1 MINGLK
7 KALKYVLPIGL
18 GLALLNWVFK
28 DIDILVTLQSFK
40 DANYFLVFFAAI
52 LALLSHISRAARWNI
67 MLEPMGYKP
76 SLKSTSI
83 AVLIGYLTNLVFPR
97 AGEFARSASL
107 QKSENVPFD
116 KSFGAVIAERIIDV
130 LILGALVLIN
140 LLLEFGRIKSLFVDL
155 FGNQNPSNLL
165 LFIGGLVLLGV
176 LGLVVFQ
183 QNKDKFL
190 KIGLIKKIFDF
201 TAGLRSGL
209 LSVLKI
215 EKSAQFFMHTFF
227 IWTMYYV
234 STYLL
239 CKAVSLGDSLSF
251 LAVLTILV
259 MGSIGMAIPTIGGIG
274 SYHLLVG
281 KIVALYGLSNQDGI
295 SLATFLHTMTGILFI
310 LIFGL
315 IAFIMSF
322 LSTKKANIS

>member
-1 MINGLK
+1 MK
-7 KALKYVLPIGL
+7 KALKYILPIGL

-28 DIDILVTLQSFK
+28 DIDLLVTLQNFK
-40 DANYFLVFFAAI
+40 DANYLLVFFAAI
-52 LALLSHISRAARWNI
+52 LALLAHISRAARWNI
-67 MLEPMGYKP
+67 MLEPLGYKP
-76 SLKSTSI
+76 SLKNTSI

-97 AGEFARSASL
+97 AGELARSASL

-130 LILGALVLIN
+130 LILGILVLVN
-140 LLLEFGRIKSLFVDL
+140 LFLEFGRIKSLFVDL
-155 FGNQNPSNLL
+155 FGSQNPTKLL
-165 LFIGGLVLLGV
+165 TILGGLLLLGV

-183 QNKDKFL
+183 KNKEKFL

-201 TAGLRSGL
+201 TEGLRSGL

-215 EKSAQFFMHTFF
+215 EKSAQFFVHTIF
-227 IWTMYYV
+227 IWAMYYA

-259 MGSIGMAIPTIGGIG
+259 MGSIGMAVPTIGGIG

-310 LIFGL
+310 LVFGL

-322 LSTKKANIS
+322 LSTKKANVS

>member
-1 MINGLK
+1 MK
-7 KALKYVLPIGL
+7 KALKYILPIGL

-28 DIDILVTLQSFK
+28 DIDLLVTLQNFK
-40 DANYFLVFFAAI
+40 DANYLSVFFAAI
-52 LALLSHISRAARWNI
+52 LALLAHISRAARWNI
-67 MLEPMGYKP
+67 MLEPLGYKP
-76 SLKSTSI
+76 SLKNTSI

-97 AGEFARSASL
+97 AGELARSASL

-130 LILGALVLIN
+130 LILGILVLVN
-140 LLLEFGRIKSLFVDL
+140 LFLEFGRIKSLFVDL
-155 FGNQNPSNLL
+155 FGSQNPIKLL
-165 LFIGGLVLLGV
+165 TILGGLLLLGV

-183 QNKDKFL
+183 KNKEKFL

-201 TAGLRSGL
+201 TEGLRSGL

-215 EKSAQFFMHTFF
+215 EKSAQFFVHTIF
-227 IWTMYYV
+227 IWAMYYA

-259 MGSIGMAIPTIGGIG
+259 MGSIGMAVPTIGGIG

-281 KIVALYGLSNQDGI
+281 KIVVLYGLSNQDGI

-310 LIFGL
+310 LVFGL

-322 LSTKKANIS
+322 LSTKKANVS

>member
-1 MINGLK
+1 LK
-7 KALKYVLPIGL
+7 KALKYILPIAL

-28 DIDILVTLQSFK
+28 DIDLLKTLQSFR
-40 DANYFLVFFAAI
+40 DANYVLVFFAAI
-52 LALLSHISRAARWNI
+52 LALLAHISRAARWNI
-67 MLEPMGYKP
+67 MLEPLGYKP
-76 SLKSTSI
+76 SLRNTSI

-97 AGEFARSASL
+97 AGELARSASL

-130 LILGALVLIN
+130 LILGVLVLIN
-140 LLLEFGRIKSLFVDL
+140 LLLEFGRIQSLFVDL
-155 FGNQNPSNLL
+155 FGNQNPTKLL
-165 LFIGGLVLLGV
+165 SIAGGLILFGF
-176 LGLVVFQ
+176 LGLIIFQ
-183 QNKDKFL
+183 KNKEKFL
-190 KIGLIKKIFDF
+190 KVGLIKKIFDF
-201 TAGLRSGL
+201 TEGLRSGL

-215 EKSAQFFMHTFF
+215 EKSAQFFLHTIF
-227 IWTMYYV
+227 IWVMYYA

-259 MGSIGMAIPTIGGIG
+259 MGSIGMAVPTIGGIG

-295 SLATFLHTMTGILFI
+295 SLAIFLHTMTGILFI
-310 LIFGL
+310 LVFGL

-322 LSTKKANIS
+322 LSTKKANVS

>member
-1 MINGLK
+1 LK
-7 KALKYVLPIGL
+7 KALKYILPIGL

-28 DIDILVTLQSFK
+28 DIDLLVTLQNFK
-40 DANYFLVFFAAI
+40 DANYLLVFFAAI
-52 LALLSHISRAARWNI
+52 LALLAHISRAARWNI
-67 MLEPMGYKP
+67 MLEPLGYKP
-76 SLKSTSI
+76 SLKNTSI

-97 AGEFARSASL
+97 AGELARSASL

-116 KSFGAVIAERIIDV
+116 KSFGAVIAERVIDV
-130 LILGALVLIN
+130 LILGILVLVN
-140 LLLEFGRIKSLFVDL
+140 LFLEFGRIKSLFVDL
-155 FGNQNPSNLL
+155 FGSQNPTNLL
-165 LFIGGLVLLGV
+165 TILGGLVLLGV

-183 QNKDKFL
+183 KNKEKFL
-190 KIGLIKKIFDF
+190 KVGLIKKIFDF
-201 TAGLRSGL
+201 TEGLRSGL

-215 EKSAQFFMHTFF
+215 EKFAQFFVHTIF
-227 IWTMYYV
+227 IWAMYYA

-259 MGSIGMAIPTIGGIG
+259 MGSIGMAVPTIGGIG

-310 LIFGL
+310 LVFGL

-322 LSTKKANIS
+322 LSTKKANVS

>member
-1 MINGLK
+1 LK
-7 KALKYVLPIGL
+7 KALKYILPIGL

-28 DIDILVTLQSFK
+28 DIDLLVTLQNFK
-40 DANYFLVFFAAI
+40 DANYLLVFFAAI
-52 LALLSHISRAARWNI
+52 LALLAHISRAARWNI
-67 MLEPMGYKP
+67 MLEPLGYKP
-76 SLKSTSI
+76 SLKNTSI

-97 AGEFARSASL
+97 AGELARSASL

-130 LILGALVLIN
+130 LILGILVLVN
-140 LLLEFGRIKSLFVDL
+140 LFLEFGRIKSLFVDL
-155 FGNQNPSNLL
+155 FGSQNPTNLL
-165 LFIGGLVLLGV
+165 TILGGLVLLGV

-183 QNKDKFL
+183 KNKEKFL
-190 KIGLIKKIFDF
+190 KVGLIKKIFDF
-201 TAGLRSGL
+201 TEGLRSGL

-215 EKSAQFFMHTFF
+215 EKFAQFFVHTIF
-227 IWTMYYV
+227 IWAMYYA

-259 MGSIGMAIPTIGGIG
+259 MGSIGMAVPTIGGIG

-310 LIFGL
+310 LVFGL

-322 LSTKKANIS
+322 LSTKKANVS

>member
-1 MINGLK
+1 LK
-7 KALKYVLPIGL
+7 KALKYILPIGL

-28 DIDILVTLQSFK
+28 DIDLLVTLQSFK
-40 DANYFLVFFAAI
+40 DANYLLVFFAAN
-52 LALLSHISRAARWNI
+52 LALMAHISRAARWKI
-67 MLEPMGYKP
+67 MLEPMGYNP
-76 SLKSTSI
+76 SLKNTSI

-97 AGEFARSASL
+97 AGELARSASL

-130 LILGALVLIN
+130 LILGVLVLIN
-140 LLLEFGRIKSLFVDL
+140 LFLEFGRIQLLFVDL
-155 FGNQNPSNLL
+155 FGNQNPTKLL
-165 LFIGGLVLLGV
+165 AIVGGLILLGV
-176 LGLVVFQ
+176 LSLVIFQ
-183 QNKDKFL
+183 KNKERFL

-201 TAGLRSGL
+201 TEGLRSGL

-215 EKSAQFFMHTFF
+215 EKSAQFFVHTIF
-227 IWTMYYV
+227 IWAMYYA

-239 CKAVSLGDSLSF
+239 CKSVSLGDTLSF
-251 LAVLTILV
+251 LSVLTILV
-259 MGSIGMAIPTIGGIG
+259 MGSIGMAVPTIGGIG

-310 LIFGL
+310 LVFGL

-322 LSTKKANIS
+322 LSTKKANVS

>member
-1 MINGLK
+1 MK
-7 KALKYVLPIGL
+7 KALKYILPIAL

-28 DIDILVTLQSFK
+28 DIDLLKTLQSFR
-40 DANYFLVFFAAI
+40 DANYVLVFFAAI
-52 LALLSHISRAARWNI
+52 LALLAHISRAARWNI
-67 MLEPMGYKP
+67 MLEPLGYKP
-76 SLKSTSI
+76 SLRNTSI

-97 AGEFARSASL
+97 AGELARSASL

-130 LILGALVLIN
+130 LILGLLVLVN
-140 LLLEFGRIKSLFVDL
+140 LLLEFGRIKSLFIDL
-155 FGNQNPSNLL
+155 FGGQNPTKL
-165 LFIGGLVLLGV
+165 LFVLGGLLLLGV
-176 LGLVVFQ
+176 LGIVIFQ
-183 QNKDKFL
+183 KNKEKFL
-190 KIGLIKKIFDF
+190 RIGLVKKIFDF
-201 TAGLRSGL
+201 TEGLRSGF

-215 EKSAQFFMHTFF
+215 EKSAQFFLHTFF
-227 IWTMYYV
+227 IWAMYYV

-239 CKAVSLGDSLSF
+239 CKAVSLGDSLGF
-251 LAVLTILV
+251 LSVLTILV
-259 MGSIGMAIPTIGGIG
+259 MGSIGMAVPTIGGIG

-322 LSTKKANIS
+322 LSTKKANVS

>member
-1 MINGLK
+1 MK
-7 KALKYVLPIGL
+7 KALKYILPIGL

-28 DIDILVTLQSFK
+28 DIDLLVTLQSFK
-40 DANYFLVFFAAI
+40 DANYILVFFAGI
-52 LALLSHISRAARWNI
+52 LALLAHISRAARWNI
-67 MLEPMGYKP
+67 MLGPLGYQP
-76 SLKSTSI
+76 SLKNTSI

-97 AGEFARSASL
+97 AGELARSASL

-130 LILGALVLIN
+130 LILGLLVLVN
-140 LLLEFGRIKSLFVDL
+140 LLLEFGRIKSLFIDL
-155 FGNQNPSNLL
+155 FGNQNPTKLL
-165 LFIGGLVLLGV
+165 AIVGGLLLLGV
-176 LGLVVFQ
+176 LALVVFQ
-183 QNKDKFL
+183 KNKEKFL
-190 KIGLIKKIFDF
+190 KIGLIKKVFDF
-201 TAGLRSGL
+201 TEGLRSGL

-215 EKSAQFFMHTFF
+215 EKSAQFFMHTLF
-227 IWTMYYV
+227 IWAMYYA

-281 KIVALYGLSNQDGI
+281 KIVALYGLSNQEGI
-295 SLATFLHTMTGILFI
+295 SLATFLHTMTGILFV
-310 LIFGL
+310 LLFGL

>member
-1 MINGLK
+1 MK
-7 KALKYVLPIGL
+7 KVLKYILPIGL

-28 DIDILVTLQSFK
+28 DIDLLVTLQSFK

-52 LALLSHISRAARWNI
+52 VALLAHISRAARWNI
-67 MLEPMGYKP
+67 MLETLGYQP
-76 SLKSTSI
+76 SLKNTSI

-97 AGEFARSASL
+97 AGELARSASL
-107 QKSENVPFD
+107 QKSENVSFD

-130 LILGALVLIN
+130 IMLGILVIIN
-140 LLLEFGRIKSLFVDL
+140 LLLEFGRIKSLFIDL
-155 FGNQNPSNLL
+155 FGNQNPIKLLIFLIVLL
-165 LFIGGLVLLGV
+165 LSGVFIIA
-176 LGLVVFQ
+176 VFQ
-183 QNKDKFL
+183 KNKEKFL
-190 KIGLIKKIFDF
+190 KIGLIKKVFDF

-215 EKSAQFFMHTFF
+215 EKSSLFFFHTIF
-227 IWTMYYV
+227 IWAMYYA

-251 LAVLTILV
+251 LSVLTILV

-295 SLATFLHTMTGILFI
+295 SLATFLHTMTGILFV
-310 LIFGL
+310 LLFGL
-315 IAFIMSF
+315 IAFLMSF
-322 LSTKKANIS
+322 LSTKKANVS

>member
-1 MINGLK
+1 MK
-7 KALKYVLPIGL
+7 KALKYILPIGL

-28 DIDILVTLQSFK
+28 DIDLLVTLQNFK
-40 DANYFLVFFAAI
+40 DANYLLVFFAAI
-52 LALLSHISRAARWNI
+52 LALLAHISRAARWNI
-67 MLEPMGYKP
+67 MLEPLGYKP
-76 SLKSTSI
+76 SLKNTSI

-97 AGEFARSASL
+97 AGELARSASL

-130 LILGALVLIN
+130 LILGILVLVN
-140 LLLEFGRIKSLFVDL
+140 LFLEFGRIKSLFVDL
-155 FGNQNPSNLL
+155 FGSQNPTKLL
-165 LFIGGLVLLGV
+165 TILGGLLLLGV
-176 LGLVVFQ
+176 LGLVIFQ
-183 QNKDKFL
+183 KNKEKFL

-201 TAGLRSGL
+201 TEGLRSGL

-215 EKSAQFFMHTFF
+215 EKSAQFFVHTIF
-227 IWTMYYV
+227 IWAMYYA

-259 MGSIGMAIPTIGGIG
+259 MGSIGMAVPTIGGIG

-310 LIFGL
+310 LVFGL

-322 LSTKKANIS
+322 LSTKKANVS

>member
-1 MINGLK
+1 LK
-7 KALKYVLPIGL
+7 KALKYILPIGL

-28 DIDILVTLQSFK
+28 DIDLLVTLQNFK
-40 DANYFLVFFAAI
+40 DANYLLVFFAAI
-52 LALLSHISRAARWNI
+52 LALLAHISRAARWNI
-67 MLEPMGYKP
+67 MLEPLGYKP
-76 SLKSTSI
+76 SLKNTSI

-97 AGEFARSASL
+97 AGELARSASL

-116 KSFGAVIAERIIDV
+116 KSFGAVIAERVIDV
-130 LILGALVLIN
+130 LILGILVLVN
-140 LLLEFGRIKSLFVDL
+140 LFLEFGRIKSLFVDL
-155 FGNQNPSNLL
+155 FGSQNPTNLL
-165 LFIGGLVLLGV
+165 TILGGLVLLGV

-183 QNKDKFL
+183 KNKEKFL
-190 KIGLIKKIFDF
+190 KVGLIKKIFDF
-201 TAGLRSGL
+201 TEGLRSGL

-215 EKSAQFFMHTFF
+215 EKFAQFCVHTIF
-227 IWTMYYV
+227 IWAMYYA

-259 MGSIGMAIPTIGGIG
+259 MGSIGMAVPTIGGIG

-310 LIFGL
+310 LVFGL

-322 LSTKKANIS
+322 LSTKKANVS

>member
-1 MINGLK
+1 LK
-7 KALKYVLPIGL
+7 KVLKYILPIGL

-28 DIDILVTLQSFK
+28 DIDLLKTLQSFK
-40 DANYFLVFFAAI
+40 DANYLLVLFAAL
-52 LALLSHISRAARWNI
+52 LALLAHISRAARWNI
-67 MLEPMGYKP
+67 MLEPLGYKP
-76 SLKSTSI
+76 SLKNTSV

-130 LILGALVLIN
+130 LILGILVLLN
-140 LLLEFGRIKSLFVDL
+140 LLLEFGRIKSLFLDL
-155 FGNQNPSNLL
+155 FGPQNPTKI
-165 LFIGGLVLLGV
+165 IGIIAGLVLLFGFAV
-176 LGLVVFQ
+176 YFFQ
-183 QNKDKFL
+183 KKKEQFL
-190 KIGLIKKIFDF
+190 KIGIIKKIFDF
-201 TAGLRSGL
+201 TEGLRSGL

-215 EKSAQFFMHTFF
+215 EKSAQFFIHTVF
-227 IWTMYYV
+227 IWLMYYL

-239 CKAVSLGDSLSF
+239 CKAVSLGDTLGFLS
-251 LAVLTILV
+251 VLTILV
-259 MGSIGMAIPTIGGIG
+259 MGSIGMAVPTVGGIG

-295 SLATFLHTMTGILFI
+295 TLATFLHTMTGIVFI

-322 LSTKKANIS
+322 LSTKNANIS

>member
-1 MINGLK
+1 LK
-7 KALKYVLPIGL
+7 
-18 GLALLNWVFK
+18 N
-28 DIDILVTLQSFK
+28 
-40 DANYFLVFFAAI
+40 
-52 LALLSHISRAARWNI
+52 
-67 MLEPMGYKP
+67 
-76 SLKSTSI
+76 TSI

-97 AGEFARSASL
+97 AGELARSASL

-130 LILGALVLIN
+130 LILGILVLVN
-140 LLLEFGRIKSLFVDL
+140 LFLEFGRIKSLFVDL
-155 FGNQNPSNLL
+155 FGSQNPTKLLTILGGL
-165 LFIGGLVLLGV
+165 LFLGV

-183 QNKDKFL
+183 KNKEKFL

-201 TAGLRSGL
+201 TEGLRSGL

-215 EKSAQFFMHTFF
+215 EKSAQFFVHTIF
-227 IWTMYYV
+227 IWAMYYA

-259 MGSIGMAIPTIGGIG
+259 MGSIGMAVPTIGGIG

-310 LIFGL
+310 LVFGL

-322 LSTKKANIS
+322 LSTKKANVS

>member
-1 MINGLK
+1 MK
-7 KALKYVLPIGL
+7 KALKYILPIAL

-28 DIDILVTLQSFK
+28 DIDLLKTLQSFR
-40 DANYFLVFFAAI
+40 DANYVLVFFAAI
-52 LALLSHISRAARWNI
+52 LALLAHISRAARWNI
-67 MLEPMGYKP
+67 MLEPLGYKP
-76 SLKSTSI
+76 SLRNTSI

-97 AGEFARSASL
+97 AGELARSASL

-130 LILGALVLIN
+130 LILGVLVLIN
-140 LLLEFGRIKSLFVDL
+140 LLLEFGRIQSLFVDL
-155 FGNQNPSNLL
+155 FGNQNPTKLL
-165 LFIGGLVLLGV
+165 SIAGGLILFGF
-176 LGLVVFQ
+176 LGLIIFQ
-183 QNKDKFL
+183 KNKEKFL
-190 KIGLIKKIFDF
+190 RIGLIKKIFDF
-201 TAGLRSGL
+201 TEGLRSGL

-215 EKSAQFFMHTFF
+215 EKSTQFFLHTIF
-227 IWTMYYV
+227 IWAMYYA

-259 MGSIGMAIPTIGGIG
+259 MGSIGMAVPTIGGIG

-322 LSTKKANIS
+322 LSTKKANGS

>member
-1 MINGLK
+1 MK
-7 KALKYVLPIGL
+7 KALKYILPIGL
-18 GLALLNWVFK
+18 GFALLNWVFK
-28 DIDILVTLQSFK
+28 DIDLLVTLQSFK
-40 DANYFLVFFAAI
+40 DANYFLVFLAAV
-52 LALLSHISRAARWNI
+52 LALLAHLSRAARWNI

-76 SLKSTSI
+76 SLKNTSI

-97 AGEFARSASL
+97 AGELARSASL

-130 LILGALVLIN
+130 LILGVLVLVN
-140 LLLEFGRIKSLFVDL
+140 LLLEFGRIKLLFVDL
-155 FGNQNPSNLL
+155 FGNQSPINFLLIGGVFLL
-165 LFIGGLVLLGV
+165 LCVLVLV
-176 LGLVVFQ
+176 IFQ
-183 QNKDKFL
+183 KYKERFL
-190 KIGLIKKIFDF
+190 KIVLLKKIFDF

-215 EKSAQFFMHTFF
+215 EKSAKFFMHTFF
-227 IWTMYYV
+227 IWAMYYV
-234 STYLL
+234 STYFL

-259 MGSIGMAIPTIGGIG
+259 MGSIGMAVPTIGGIG

-295 SLATFLHTMTGILFI
+295 TLATFLHTMTGILFI
-310 LIFGL
+310 LVFGL
-315 IAFIMSF
+315 IAFVMSF
-322 LSTKKANIS
+322 LSTKKANVS

>member
-1 MINGLK
+1 LK
-7 KALKYVLPIGL
+7 KALKYILPIGL

-28 DIDILVTLQSFK
+28 DIDLLKTLQSFK
-40 DANYFLVFFAAI
+40 DANYLLVLFAAL
-52 LALLSHISRAARWNI
+52 LALLAHISRAARWNI
-67 MLEPMGYKP
+67 MLEPLGYKP
-76 SLKSTSI
+76 SLKNTSV

-130 LILGALVLIN
+130 LILGVLVLLN
-140 LLLEFGRIKSLFVDL
+140 LLLEFGRIKSLFLDL
-155 FGNQNPSNLL
+155 FGPQNPTK
-165 LFIGGLVLLGV
+165 IVGIIAALVLLFGFAV
-176 LGLVVFQ
+176 YFFQ
-183 QNKDKFL
+183 KKKEQFL
-190 KIGLIKKIFDF
+190 KIGIIKKVFDF
-201 TAGLRSGL
+201 TEGLRSGL

-215 EKSAQFFMHTFF
+215 EKSAQFFIHTVF
-227 IWTMYYV
+227 IWLMYYL

-239 CKAVSLGDSLSF
+239 CKAVSLGDTLGFLS
-251 LAVLTILV
+251 VLTILV
-259 MGSIGMAIPTIGGIG
+259 MGSIGMAVPTVGGIG

-295 SLATFLHTMTGILFI
+295 TLATFLHTMTGIVFI

-322 LSTKKANIS
+322 LSTKNANVS

>member
-1 MINGLK
+1 MK
-7 KALKYVLPIGL
+7 KALKYILPIGL

-28 DIDILVTLQSFK
+28 DIDLLVTLQSFK

-52 LALLSHISRAARWNI
+52 LALLAHISRAARWNI
-67 MLEPMGYKP
+67 MLEPLGYQP
-76 SLKSTSI
+76 SLKNTSI

-97 AGEFARSASL
+97 AGELARSASL

-130 LILGALVLIN
+130 LILGLLVLVN
-140 LLLEFGRIKSLFVDL
+140 LLLEFGRIKTLFIDL
-155 FGNQNPSNLL
+155 FGDQNPTNLL
-165 LFIGGLVLLGV
+165 VILGVFLLLGV
-176 LGLVVFQ
+176 LCVVVFQ
-183 QNKDKFL
+183 KNKEKFL
-190 KIGLIKKIFDF
+190 KVGLFKKVFDF

-215 EKSAQFFMHTFF
+215 EKSAQFFVHTFF
-227 IWTMYYV
+227 IWAMYYA

-239 CKAVSLGDSLSF
+239 CRAVSLGDSLSF

-259 MGSIGMAIPTIGGIG
+259 MGSIGMAVPTIGGIG

-295 SLATFLHTMTGILFI
+295 SLATFLHTMTGILFV
-310 LIFGL
+310 LLFGL
-315 IAFIMSF
+315 IAFVMSF
-322 LSTKKANIS
+322 LSTKKANVS

>member
-1 MINGLK
+1 MK
-7 KALKYVLPIGL
+7 KALKYILPIGL

-28 DIDILVTLQSFK
+28 DIDFLVTLQSFK

-52 LALLSHISRAARWNI
+52 LALLAHISRAARWNI
-67 MLEPMGYKP
+67 MLEPLGYQP
-76 SLKSTSI
+76 SLKNTSI

-97 AGEFARSASL
+97 AGELARSASL

-130 LILGALVLIN
+130 LMLGILVIIN
-140 LLLEFGRIKSLFVDL
+140 LLLEFGRIKLLFIDL
-155 FGNQNPSNLL
+155 FGDQNPTKLL
-165 LFIGGLVLLGV
+165 GILGVLLLLGV
-176 LGLVVFQ
+176 FSLIVFHK
-183 QNKDKFL
+183 NKEKFL
-190 KIGLIKKIFDF
+190 KIGIIKKIFDF

-215 EKSAQFFMHTFF
+215 EKSSQFFLHTIF
-227 IWTMYYV
+227 IWSMYYV

-295 SLATFLHTMTGILFI
+295 SLATFLHTMTGILFVF
-310 LIFGL
+310 LFGL
-315 IAFIMSF
+315 IAFVMSF
-322 LSTKKANIS
+322 LSTKKANVS

>member
-155 FGNQNPSNLL
+155 FGNQNPTKLL
-165 LFIGGLVLLGV
+165 SIAGGLITFGV
-176 LGLVVFQ
+176 LGLIVFQ
-183 QNKDKFL
+183 KNKEKFL

-201 TAGLRSGL
+201 TEGLKKRLAERAENRKIRSVFYAYFFYL
-209 LSVLKI
+209 DDVLC
-215 EKSAQFFMHTFF
+215 F
-227 IWTMYYV
+227 
-234 STYLL
+234 
-239 CKAVSLGDSLSF
+239 
-251 LAVLTILV
+251 
-259 MGSIGMAIPTIGGIG
+259 
-274 SYHLLVG
+274 HLL
-281 KIVALYGLSNQDGI
+281 ALQSRFAWRFIEFSCSLDDFGNGVNRYGHTNYWWNWKLSP
-295 SLATFLHTMTGILFI
+295 
-310 LIFGL
+310 FGG
-315 IAFIMSF
+315 
-322 LSTKKANIS
+322 